1 MASYKMTSYTGSYLD
16 DMPGASETLSEITIN
31 THEEHDTSGVRGRD
45 EAVTHTY
52 VVQSTAS
59 TTIHAGH
66 ARLAVLKMLND
77 TASTSTYE
85 PCEVTVRA
93 TGPGMAQVT
102 VTMRSKRALGYYWA
116 GSMRASTSTLS
127 TFRDAS
133 GSLILSHY
141 GEQPPRLH
149 EVQRV
154 RGQVEIVLR
163 RLVTPSE
170 AASLVGLVGTV
181 NHAFVDLSEAF
192 GAAANTVT
200 AGPRWL
206 LVSGF
211 RADPVRPN
219 SSLLMGELSLLGAGI
234 NEVFPAGVGPWDTM
248 VIWADENGV
257 TPPDAVP
264 YAYPL
269 QPAVDW
275 YTVSALYTKVSSS

>member
-16 DMPGASETLSEITIN
+16 DMPGASGTLSEITIN
-31 THEEHDTSGVRGRD
+31 TYEEHDTSGARGRD

-52 VVQSTAS
+52 VVKSTAS
-59 TTIHAGH
+59 TTINAGL
-66 ARLAVLKMLND
+66 ARLAVLKMLNN

-85 PCEVTVRA
+85 PCEVTARA
-93 TGPGMAQVT
+93 TGPGVAQVT
-102 VTMRSKRALGYYWA
+102 VTMRSKRALGYYWT

-127 TFRDAS
+127 TFRDAH
-133 GSLILSHY
+133 GNLILSHY
-141 GEQPPRLH
+141 GEQTPRLH

-163 RLVTPSE
+163 RLVTPGE
-170 AASLVGLVGTV
+170 AASLADLVGTV
-181 NHAFVDLSEAF
+181 NHAVVDLSEAF
-192 GAAANTVT
+192 GAAASTVT

-219 SSLLMGELSLLGAGI
+219 SSLLMGELSLLGAGT

-275 YTVSALYTKVSSS
+275 YTVPALYTEVTS

>member
-77 TASTSTYE
+77 TASSTSTYV
-85 PCEVTVRA
+85 PCEVTARA

-127 TFRDAS
+127 TFRDAN
-133 GSLILSHY
+133 GNLILSHY
-141 GEQPPRLH
+141 GQEPPRLH

-170 AASLVGLVGTV
+170 AASLADLVGTV
-181 NHAFVDLSEAF
+181 NHALVDLSEAF

-211 RADPVRPN
+211 RADPVRPDG
-219 SSLLMGELSLLGAGI
+219 SLLMGELSLLGAGTK
-234 NEVFPAGVGPWDTM
+234 EVFFAGMGPWDTM
-248 VIWADENGV
+248 VIWADANGV

-264 YAYPL
+264 YAYQL
-269 QPAVDW
+269 QPAADLYNVP
-275 YTVSALYTKVSSS
+275 ALYTKVSS